1 MDRGKGLARWARD
14 EKESW
19 VNPTVGLGSY
29 PHPAFFHRVIRC
41 YNGGSGIA
49 NGAANRK
56 VMSSISPRKKFTTGV
71 SLEPEVV
78 QSLDALVVQTGLN
91 RSWVLNTIVREY
103 LRLAQEGNATHLFTR
118 EAIINA

>member
-1 MDRGKGLARWARD
+1 M
-14 EKESW
+14 
-19 VNPTVGLGSY
+19 
-29 PHPAFFHRVIRC
+29 AFGRIQQ
-41 YNGGSGIA
+41 
-49 NGAANRK
+49 
-56 VMSSISPRKKFTTGV
+56 KFTTGV

-103 LRLAQEGNATHLFTR
+103 LRLAQEGNTTPLFTR